1 MVTLEKLKSYLRI
14 DISDEDNLLQD
25 FLTTARAYLTGA
37 VTNFEEN
44 YQASEDFA
52 AKADFLMLVLAAE
65 YYQNRSNDDHNLSY
79 TVKSLVTQLQYFTE
93 GDES

>member
-1 MVTLEKLKSYLRI
+1 MVTVEKLKSYLRI
-14 DISDEDNLLQD
+14 DISDEDEILQD

-79 TVKSLVTQLQYFTE
+79 TIRSLITQLQYFI
-93 GDES
+93 

>member
-1 MVTLEKLKSYLRI
+1 MATLEKLKSYLRI
-14 DISDEDNLLQD
+14 DINDEDALLQD

-37 VTNFEEN
+37 VTNFDEN
-44 YQASEDFA
+44 YTASEEFA

-79 TVKSLVTQLQYFTE
+79 TIRSLITQLQYFVGGE
-93 GDES
+93 N